1 LGRVPEGGER
11 LGRRL
16 GGEVSRN
23 LPYKK
28 LIGIMSLVK
37 TMP

>member
-16 GGEVSRN
+16 GGEVNNN
-23 LPYKK
+23 LSYKK
-28 LIGIMSLVK
+28 LIGIMSDE
-37 TMP
+37 

>member
-16 GGEVSRN
+16 GGEVYKK
-23 LPYKK
+23 LLYKK
-28 LIGIMSLVK
+28 LIGIIFIN
-37 TMP
+37 